1 MKLYCHPASST
12 SRMVMMFA
20 AEEGIDL
27 EIQIVDLF
35 TGEQTKPEYRKL
47 NPNGL
52 VPMLEDDGFRLT
64 ESSSILRYLAD
75 SSGSSA
81 YPIDLRQR
89 ARVNEMMDWFN
100 SNFYKDYAYG
110 LIYPQLFPH
119 HKRPG
124 DEVQAGTL
132 AWGKNKALRWLEVL
146 DKDLI
151 GPDKTFL
158 CGDRITLADFV
169 GAEMVTVG
177 EMVRC
182 KFDSYPN
189 ISRWL
194 GNMKALKSWDKVHE
208 AVNSFSATLKDLPF
222 ETI

>member
-1 MKLYCHPASST
+1 
-12 SRMVMMFA
+12 MVMMFA
-20 AEEGIDL
+20 AEEGLDL
-27 EIQIVDLF
+27 EYQVVDLF
-35 TGEQTKPEYRKL
+35 TGEQTKPQYKKL

-52 VPMLEDDGFRLT
+52 VPMLEDGEFRLT
-64 ESSSILRYLAD
+64 ESSSILKYLAD
-75 SSGSSA
+75 SSGSAA

-100 SNFYKDYAYG
+100 SNFYRDYAYG

-119 HKRPG
+119 HKRPS

-132 AWGKNKALRWLEVL
+132 AWGKEKAQRWLAVL
-146 DKDLI
+146 DQDLI
-151 GPDKTFL
+151 GPDKAFL
-158 CGDRITLADFV
+158 CGDKITISDYL
-169 GAEMVTVG
+169 GAEMVTLG
-177 EMVRC
+177 ELVRC

-208 AVNSFSATLKDLPF
+208 TARGFGESLKDMPF